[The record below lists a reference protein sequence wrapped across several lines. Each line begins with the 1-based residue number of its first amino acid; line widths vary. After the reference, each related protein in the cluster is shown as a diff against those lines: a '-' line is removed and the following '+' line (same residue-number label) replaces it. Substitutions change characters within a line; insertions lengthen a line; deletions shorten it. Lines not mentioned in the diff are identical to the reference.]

1 MGTERINNKY
11 SGDLRDDESIL
22 RKKDKFMSLG
32 VDDAPHYG
40 EEGQAEVYKWLSP
53 HLEEF
58 LNAR

>member
-1 MGTERINNKY
+1 
-11 SGDLRDDESIL
+11 
-22 RKKDKFMSLG
+22 MSLG